1 MRPATFLAAFLG
13 SWPLTLAGF
22 TADEASRPTPPPAT
36 RTEHPVRDEA
46 DDGAVKAGEDQVLLP
61 ALRGLAVGTAHD
73 SALRLQ
79 SLNSQGLQME
89 GFSGQVAPAIQRVA
103 TDAIGKPVS
112 LRSLDRLGKKLE
124 GAISSAGQPFMLV
137 TFPPQEIT
145 SGVIAVVIRPAHAG
159 RVLIAGK
166 PAFGLQFAANEFR
179 TRPGDLIS
187 DDRILEDLAW
197 LNENPLRRASIS
209 YADGAADGT
218 LDLTLRIKAARN
230 WRVYGGIDNRL
241 SDELGGERMFLGA
254 QYGDLFG
261 LDHRITAQYTAALD
275 FDKLQGISGIYEM
288 PLPNRGLLEISGGYT
303 ESETDGSG
311 PIDQS
316 GKFSRLALGYRIAL
330 PRCYSIAQELRIGL
344 EFRNNEYAFTD
355 GTSQAVRFFDL
366 AAGWHARRND
376 RYGSTG
382 IDLSL
387 SCNPGHGIL
396 GSNDEDYIAL
406 GASGAESLIAK
417 IELERSL
424 KLGGGATLFGRM
436 LGQWSDQTLLSSDQ
450 LAAGGINGVRGFD
463 ETVAFAS
470 SGIVGSLELQ
480 SPFQKIRKA
489 GSIQEIAF
497 IDAAFLNRDVS
508 TEAGQLASVGL
519 GLRWRFSEMLNSR
532 LDLGIPIDRPSDING
547 GPRLHFSV
555 GANW

>member
-1 MRPATFLAAFLG
+1 MRAATFLAALLG
-13 SWPLTLAGF
+13 SWPLVLAGF

-61 ALRGLAVGTAHD
+61 ALRGLAVGIDPH

-79 SLNSQGLQME
+79 SLHSGGIQME
-89 GFSGQVAPAIQRVA
+89 GFSGSIGQAIGRVA
-103 TDAIGKPVS
+103 TEAIGKPVS
-112 LRSLDRLGKKLE
+112 LRSLERLGKKFE
-124 GAISSAGQPFMLV
+124 DAISSAGQPFMLV

-159 RVLIAGK
+159 QVLLAAK
-166 PAFGLQFAANEFR
+166 PAFGLQFAANGFR

-197 LNENPLRRASIS
+197 LNENPLRRAAIS
-209 YADGAADGT
+209 YTDGAADGT
-218 LDLTLRIKAARN
+218 LDLTLRIKAARQ

-241 SDELGGERMFLGA
+241 SDDLGDERMFLGA

-275 FDKLQGISGIYEM
+275 FKKLQGISGIYEM
-288 PLPNRGLLEISGGYT
+288 PLPNRSLLEISGGYT
-303 ESETDGSG
+303 ESETNSSG

-316 GKFSRLALGYRIAL
+316 GKFSRLALGYRMAL
-330 PRCYSIAQELRIGL
+330 PRYNSIAQELRAGL
-344 EFRNNEYAFTD
+344 EFRDNEYAFTD
-355 GTSQAVRFFDL
+355 GTSQTVRFFDL

-376 RYGSTG
+376 RYGSTSA
-382 IDLSL
+382 DLSL
-387 SCNPGHGIL
+387 TYNPGNGIL

-417 IELERSL
+417 IELERSQ
-424 KLGGGATLFGRM
+424 KLGEGVTLFGRL
-436 LGQWSDQTLLSSDQ
+436 LGQCSDQTLLSSDQ
-450 LAAGGINGVRGFD
+450 LSAGGINGVRGFD
-463 ETVAFAS
+463 ETVAYAS

-480 SPFQKIRKA
+480 SPFQKIPKA

-497 IDAAFLNRDVS
+497 IDAAFLNRDQS
-508 TEAGQLASVGL
+508 TDAGQLASVGL
-519 GLRWRFSEMLNSR
+519 GLRWRFSEMFN
-532 LDLGIPIDRPSDING
+532 
-547 GPRLHFSV
+547 
-555 GANW
+555 